1 MDIYWI
7 QDKQKQ
13 GPASVID
20 VISLLED
27 GQLMTHTKGW
37 HKGCAT
43 WLPLS
48 ELPALAA
55 HFMRQELK
63 DNESSTSPTLP
74 PIPEGLGSLSPPV
87 AAATA
92 VPRMI
97 ISPPPV
103 LRFWARTVDL
113 LIYAVLGLGLLRLF
127 NAPFSIYY
135 FSPLSWL
142 PYCLLEGLALHYW
155 KMTPGKWLMGICV
168 TDLRDKPLSLGKATK
183 RTVLVLTVGM
193 GCMLGWIILIMVIFS
208 WFSLRR
214 NLISYWDRNV
224 PSLTQSLGKGGPER
238 IIAAAIL
245 IYLLL
250 QLLGWLV
257 SPWVST
263 ILELQKNMP
272 SLF

>member
-27 GQLMTHTKGW
+27 GQLMAHTKGW
-37 HKGCAT
+37 HKGCTT

-48 ELPALAA
+48 ELPALTA
-55 HFMRQELK
+55 HFMRQEQEG
-63 DNESSTSPTLP
+63 NEPNTSPTLP
-74 PIPEGLGSLSPPV
+74 PIPEGLDSLSPPV
-87 AAATA
+87 AAAPVA
-92 VPRMI
+92 PRVIM
-97 ISPPPV
+97 SPPPV

-127 NAPFSIYY
+127 DAPFSIYY

-168 TDLRDKPLSLGKATK
+168 TDIHDKPLSLGKATE
-183 RTVLVLTVGM
+183 RTLLVLTVGM

-238 IIAAAIL
+238 IIAAAII

-250 QLLGWLV
+250 QFLGWLV
-257 SPWVST
+257 HPWVSA
-263 ILELQKNMP
+263 ILELQNNMP
-272 SLF
+272 ALF